1 MAVLVASAP
10 ALAACGGGDDLAQR
24 AVDRV
29 NAGSAP
35 ILLRELVVQRGDVS
49 SCRVHPRPD
58 RPGAML
64 LTVITES
71 GIGLEATIDP
81 DETLRLEDMTTR
93 SFDQDASA
101 ELRSVGTACSV
112 SRADGSVALVD

>member
-1 MAVLVASAP
+1 MLVASAP
-10 ALAACGGGDDLAQR
+10 ALAACGGEDDLAQR

-35 ILLRELVVQRGDVS
+35 ILLRELVLERGRVS
-49 SCRVHPRPD
+49 TCRVHRRPD
-58 RPGAML
+58 RRGELL
-64 LTVITES
+64 LTVVTES

-93 SFDQDASA
+93 GFDREAAA
-101 ELRSVGTACSV
+101 ELRSLGKACSV
-112 SRADGSVALVD
+112 SAADGSVALVD